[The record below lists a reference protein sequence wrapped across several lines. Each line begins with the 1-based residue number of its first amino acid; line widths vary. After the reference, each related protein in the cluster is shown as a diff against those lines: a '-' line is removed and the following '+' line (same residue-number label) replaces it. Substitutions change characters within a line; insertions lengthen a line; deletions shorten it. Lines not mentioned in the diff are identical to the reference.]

1 MKKLISLILCFLLY
15 LPVYSQRIIELKE
28 VKVFPENFSQDLIE
42 KMKIAV
48 KKNYKKNISNYKV
61 DIEYLKN
68 ETDTI
73 ANVKQESIIQIDAL
87 KMRKYKILNSN
98 GKAFYLDDF
107 FKMYDQGGLFKYGL
121 LEGRLNVLLDI
132 SEYPFFN
139 NFSEYNYQV
148 SDFTDFY
155 EISFSSTNKYVG
167 KVKIAKESSN
177 ILELE
182 FEDLSNASFLYRGL
196 TAGPAGK
203 VKYINVVIDTR
214 KSVNKAHLYFSES
227 KDKKILL
234 DKISSSVKLSQ
245 FEVSKY
251 ELNKAN
257 KILSKENMRLNTDLI
272 LERIAIAN

>member
-1 MKKLISLILCFLLY
+1 MKKLLPFILCFFFY
-15 LPVYSQRIIELKE
+15 VPVYSQRVIELKE

-61 DIEYLKN
+61 DIEYVKN
-68 ETDTI
+68 DTDTL
-73 ANVKQESIIQIDAL
+73 ANVKQESMIQIDAL
-87 KMRKYKILNSN
+87 KMKKYKILKSN
-98 GKAFYLDDF
+98 GKAFYREDF
-107 FKMYDQGGLFKYGL
+107 FKMYDLSDLFKYGL

-148 SDFTDFY
+148 SDLTNFY
-155 EISFSSTNKYVG
+155 EISFSSTNKYIG

-203 VKYINVVIDTR
+203 IKYINVVIDT
-214 KSVNKAHLYFSES
+214 KELVNKAHLYFSVS

-234 DKISSSVKLSQ
+234 DKISSSIKLSQ

-272 LERIAIAN
+272 LERIN